1 MVIMQRILSYLA
13 QKIIVQ
19 QLAQSPAFQRL
30 ALRIAAQLKKGEA
43 WVQAGA
49 RPHPKKPAVSE
60 RAQQEA
66 RRQAGKT
73 AQQEAREFQQAQQ
86 AADGSGLDL
95 AGTRRRAGAL
105 ASAFFE
111 ELEKDLAGAAAPK
124 KPPR

>member
-1 MVIMQRILSYLA
+1 MRARCTVYNFRGAITVDDRA
-13 QKIIVQ
+13 
-19 QLAQSPAFQRL
+19 
-30 ALRIAAQLKKGEA
+30 
-43 WVQAGA
+43 AGA

-86 AADGSGLDL
+86 AADGGGLDL

-111 ELEKDLAGAAAPK
+111 ELE
-124 KPPR
+124 